1 MPIQFQQ
8 LAIEIMKVAE
18 NGFDLRK
25 EYTDAAGILR
35 PETPRLAHRVGR
47 LEDKLQELLTPAQKD
62 NDRIWEEMLEISG
75 AVACQLVEREYPETC
90 YVIEDN
96 GDERFSEEAQDAFNH
111 HQEIIE
117 GALVHLI
124 DMVRASFTDRYIVN
138 PVVIG
143 KQND

>member
-8 LAIEIMKVAE
+8 LATAIMNVTN
-18 NGFDLRK
+18 NGFDLPK
-25 EYTDAAGILR
+25 ENE
-35 PETPRLAHRVGR
+35 PPREELKGR

-75 AVACQLVEREYPETC
+75 AVACQLVEREYRETC

-138 PVVIG
+138 PPVIG